1 MKSLFYLLV
10 IALCGAIAQPVLAS
24 PPHGK
29 HDKKY
34 ELEKKFNKHKH
45 DRDRD
50 RHKDWS
56 KDRYKDRYREKRR
69 EEYRKY
75 VRRAYSRDL
84 LRRHFL
90 NYGYRPYKPLP
101 PGIRKNLALGK
112 PLPPGIAKQTLP
124 RSMYGSSLPYYPGY
138 EWAAVGRDLV
148 LIDLTTRLVAELVRD
163 VFAY

>member
-1 MKSLFYLLV
+1 MKSLFFIIV
-10 IALCGAIAQPVLAS
+10 IALCGAVAQPVLAS

-29 HDKKY
+29 DDKKY
-34 ELEKKFNKHKH
+34 EYEKKFNKHSH

-56 KDRYKDRYREKRR
+56 KDREKFKKKYREER
-69 EEYRKY
+69 RKY
-75 VRRAYSRDL
+75 VRRAYSREL
-84 LRRHFL
+84 LRRHFE
-90 NYGYRPYKPLP
+90 NNGYRQYKPLP

-124 RSMYGSSLPYYPGY
+124 RSMYGSSLPDYPGY

-148 LIDLTTRLVAELVRD
+148 LIDQTTRLVAELVRD
-163 VFAY
+163 VFD